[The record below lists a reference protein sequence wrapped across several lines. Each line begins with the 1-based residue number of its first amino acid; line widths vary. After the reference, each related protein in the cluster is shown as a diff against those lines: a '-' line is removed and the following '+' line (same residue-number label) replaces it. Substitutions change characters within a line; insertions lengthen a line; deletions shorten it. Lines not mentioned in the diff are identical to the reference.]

1 MLLQRRISSNRLD
14 RTPGD
19 ILRTVACDIF
29 PIRFMNISIATYQQP
44 KPHDLSKDRLIRT
57 VQNNVVNR
65 AYCWDS
71 KDNPANWDSYP
82 LPLGYWR
89 SFSRKPASDYEAY
102 DADIET
108 LTCRSCSSKTS
119 LVADTT
125 GYTCSSCNKH
135 LIAPSKESETE
146 IASMPDGFLFL
157 TWETITDDY
166 TEKLTD
172 WAEFIRFLDWAR
184 TAYDTYIHSLTGSDD
199 SSGSHALQGNSEL
212 GLPGGEGLS
221 GESIR
226 ELIIE
231 QVRARTESAVHWLT
245 TVTVS
250 GMLRVTSTSL
260 YGAMLQQVL
269 EDLEYEREWIRCLGP
284 ATSRSDACTNDVIAG
299 GKHKRFC
306 GQNCYRKW
314 RRAGGQ
320 IRPWM
325 DNLHRN
331 PKPVF
336 SDNKDKEQLSFDFK
350 P

>member
-1 MLLQRRISSNRLD
+1 MMLLQRRISSNRLD
-14 RTPGD
+14 RTPSD

-44 KPHDLSKDRLIRT
+44 KPHDLAKDRLIRT
-57 VQNNVVNR
+57 VRNNVVNR

-157 TWETITDDY
+157 TSETITDDY

-269 EDLEYEREWIRCLGP
+269 ALK
-284 ATSRSDACTNDVIAG
+284 RSVG
-299 GKHKRFC
+299 
-306 GQNCYRKW
+306 
-314 RRAGGQ
+314 
-320 IRPWM
+320 
-325 DNLHRN
+325 
-331 PKPVF
+331 
-336 SDNKDKEQLSFDFK
+336 
-350 P
+350 